1 MHRLVRVVPV
11 LALFLLAPI
20 AVQTQTVKL
29 FTLPFPGSQPWD
41 ISLGPDGNMWFTE
54 GAFGA
59 NRLGRIDPAGRIRE
73 FLIPSRTFTGS
84 IAPGPDGAM
93 WFTEPSGFPFSIGR
107 VTTDGVITEF
117 GQDLA
122 TCGPCSLTPY
132 GIVTGP
138 DGNVWFTEW
147 TRNAVV
153 RTDPATGAFTFF
165 STFGNGFPP
174 AGITVGPDGALWFTI
189 NNTHKIGRIDTLGNI
204 TEFGPVADP
213 LEITAGP
220 DGNLWFTQP
229 IDNSIG
235 RITPSGAI
243 TIFPVPRAGAFPRD
257 IVAGPDGNL
266 WFTEHDVNRVARIST
281 DGVITEVLQVA
292 GGPWSIA
299 RGANDTMWITLK
311 DGNQLGQFSVQGGST
326 PPPPPP
332 PPPAPTA
339 PALIAPAADATVAQ
353 PVAFDWSDV
362 AGATGYE
369 LQVDD
374 SSTMSAPFR
383 ASQIVA
389 ASQASVGSLPAQ
401 ALWWRV
407 RARNAD
413 GSFGPFS
420 ATRRFVVQASPSTLI
435 APTLSSP
442 ASDARFS
449 RGASVAFNWS
459 DVAGAASYTIEID
472 SSESFSAPLTFTQVT
487 TVSQL
492 TVGSLPAQRLWWRV
506 RANGTAG
513 NAGPWS
519 STRRFELK

>member
-1 MHRLVRVVPV
+1 MHRLVRVLPLLALLLLVPV
-11 LALFLLAPI
+11 V
-20 AVQTQTVKL
+20 VQTQTVRL
-29 FTLPFPGSQPWD
+29 FTLPFPDSQPWD

-54 GAFGA
+54 GAFNA
-59 NRLGRIDPAGRIRE
+59 NRVGRIDPAGRIRE
-73 FLIPSRTFTGS
+73 FLTPSRTFTGS
-84 IAPGPDGAM
+84 ITPGPDGAM

-107 VTTDGVITEF
+107 VTTSGVITEF
-117 GQDLA
+117 GQDLN

-147 TRNAVV
+147 TKNGIVK
-153 RTDPATGAFTFF
+153 TDPATGSFTFF

-213 LEITAGP
+213 LEIATGP

-235 RITPSGAI
+235 RITTAGAI
-243 TIFPVPRAGAFPRD
+243 TIFRVPRAGAFPRD

-299 RGANDTMWITLK
+299 RGAGATMWITLK
-311 DGNQLGQFSVQGGST
+311 DGNQLGQFTVQGT

-332 PPPAPTA
+332 AATA
-339 PALIAPAADATVAQ
+339 PSLIAPSVDATVAQ

-374 SSTMSAPFR
+374 ASTMSAPFR
-383 ASQIVA
+383 ASPIVA
-389 ASQASVGSLPAQ
+389 ASQASLGNLPAQ

-420 ATRRFVVQASPSTLI
+420 DVRRFVAQGSTSTLT
-435 APTLSSP
+435 APALSSP
-442 ASDARFS
+442 ANDARFS
-449 RGASVAFNWS
+449 RGASVAFDWS
-459 DVAGAASYTIEID
+459 DVAGAASYTIEVD
-472 SSESFSAPLTFTQVT
+472 NSESFSAPLIFTQAPT
-487 TVSQL
+487 ASQ
-492 TVGSLPAQRLWWRV
+492 VVVAALPAQRLWWRV

-519 STRRFELK
+519 ATRRFELK